1 MPARADA
8 RMKQQQAAIAIGT
21 PAREFPVSASNA
33 VTASRM
39 SILLELWTNGYL
51 LSGRSIASLQN
62 CEQLRTGTIDEDI
75 MEEYTRAMS
84 TSRFQSFLAGTIAVF
99 LLAFSFNAY
108 ACVLPLSDISD
119 ASMANG
125 CSTPVEQPSRQLC
138 DAFKILGVES
148 HAQSA
153 SLLVDHHWAA
163 DYALPTLPTANPRL
177 VRTSILYCTLES
189 SSPPHQSLASTVLR
203 I

>member
-1 MPARADA
+1 MR
-8 RMKQQQAAIAIGT
+8 
-21 PAREFPVSASNA
+21 VYSHH
-33 VTASRM
+33 SR
-39 SILLELWTNGYL
+39 
-51 LSGRSIASLQN
+51 
-62 CEQLRTGTIDEDI
+62 
-75 MEEYTRAMS
+75 
-84 TSRFQSFLAGTIAVF
+84 SFLAVTIVVF

-148 HAQSA
+148 QSA
-153 SLLVDHHWAA
+153 SLLVDHHWSA
-163 DYALPTLPTANPRL
+163 DHALPTLLTL
-177 VRTSILYCTLES
+177 SSQFQCTLHSYQSLES